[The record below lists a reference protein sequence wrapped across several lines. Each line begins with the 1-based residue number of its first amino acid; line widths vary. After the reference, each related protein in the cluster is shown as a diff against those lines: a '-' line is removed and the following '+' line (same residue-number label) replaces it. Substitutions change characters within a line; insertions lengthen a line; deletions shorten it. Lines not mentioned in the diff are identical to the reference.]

1 MVQMNIDIGTLIM
14 ACFDLY
20 LLKALSDSWN
30 HYCVHNSVFTHKTL
44 EHSLFSAPD
53 ATDNNEVESWRI
65 YPKNFHPSQPADAA
79 IKVNYIAKDYS
90 GHTTVCSITIAI
102 PSKLRAVYLHLKGI
116 Q

>member
-1 MVQMNIDIGTLIM
+1 MCCNKFKLFSISDVQGPIIN
-14 ACFDLY
+14 
-20 LLKALSDSWN
+20 N
-30 HYCVHNSVFTHKTL
+30 CVHNSVFTHKTL